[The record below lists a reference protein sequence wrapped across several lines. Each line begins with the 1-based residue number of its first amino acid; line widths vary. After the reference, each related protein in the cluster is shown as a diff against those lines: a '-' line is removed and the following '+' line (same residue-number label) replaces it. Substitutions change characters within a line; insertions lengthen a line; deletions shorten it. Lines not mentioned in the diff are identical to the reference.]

1 MEGGER
7 MEKGLGFLF
16 LLLRDLPIL
25 KNSAERKWLYIQKK
39 GKGLSCR
46 AWPLSRLALMGPK

>member
-1 MEGGER
+1 

-16 LLLRDLPIL
+16 LLLRRDLPIL
-25 KNSAERKWLYIQKK
+25 KNNSAERKWLYIQK